1 MQASGRA
8 KRQPAWHM
16 LASEFRDA
24 TLNEKGSGEFDPSF
38 VITKLGAKVNRVIV
52 AGLLERLEARE
63 LSNGSTIYQGQ
74 LRDPS
79 GQHYFS
85 VGDYASEPMRE
96 LTLALSEKMEVG
108 EPELV
113 LMVAKAKWFQT
124 EEGAIYNSLR
134 PEEACIIDGKT
145 YANWITRA
153 CQGTINRM
161 DAFSASLELEPTQQ
175 AFSASESI
183 PSNLVEGL
191 ITSRNHY
198 GEIDLEQYKLNIMQA
213 LDIAEGKMSSAAKPV
228 PTLNLAPAVEDGQ
241 TDGAT
246 SEEGGDASSDSSGLE
261 ECALSII
268 RQLDQGDGVDFEAV
282 LSNANARGFARQD
295 CEAMLDDLSER
306 GIVHEPRF
314 GWFKIVE

>member
-1 MQASGRA
+1 MQAGPRA

-52 AGLLERLEARE
+52 AGLLERLEVRE
-63 LSNGSTIYQGQ
+63 TANGSTLYQGQ

-85 VGDYASEPMRE
+85 VGDYASEAMRE
-96 LTLALSEKMEVG
+96 LTTTLTAKIEAG

-113 LMVAKAKWFQT
+113 LMVAKARWYQT
-124 EEGAIYNSLR
+124 EEGAVYTSLR

-153 CQGTINRM
+153 CQGTIERM
-161 DAFSASLELEPTQQ
+161 NAFSASLELEPTEQ
-175 AFSASESI
+175 AYSASESI
-183 PSNLVEGL
+183 PANLVEGL
-191 ITSRNHY
+191 VTSRNHY

-213 LDIAEGKMSSAAKPV
+213 LDIAEGKMSSATKPV
-228 PTLNLAPAVEDGQ
+228 PVLNVSVTVEGDDEAEG
-241 TDGAT
+241 
-246 SEEGGDASSDSSGLE
+246 SELE
-261 ECALSII
+261 ECILSLI

-282 LSNANARGFARQD
+282 LSNANARGFSRPD
-295 CEAMLDDLSER
+295 SEAMLDELSEK
-306 GIVHEPRF
+306 GVVHEPKF

>member
-1 MQASGRA
+1 MGGELMQAGPRA

-52 AGLLERLEARE
+52 AGLLERLEVRE
-63 LSNGSTIYQGQ
+63 TANGSTLYQGQ
-74 LRDPS
+74 LREPS

-85 VGDYASEPMRE
+85 VGDYASEAMRE
-96 LTLALSEKMEVG
+96 LTTTLTARIEVG

-113 LMVAKAKWFQT
+113 LMVAKARWYQT
-124 EEGAIYNSLR
+124 EEGAVYTSLR

-153 CQGTINRM
+153 CQGTIERLN
-161 DAFSASLELEPTQQ
+161 AFSASLDLERTEQ
-175 AFSASESI
+175 AYSASENI
-183 PSNLVEGL
+183 PANLVEGL
-191 ITSRNHY
+191 VTSRNHY

-213 LDIAEGKMSSAAKPV
+213 LDIAEGKMSSATKPV
-228 PTLNLAPAVEDGQ
+228 PVSIIAAD
-241 TDGAT
+241 
-246 SEEGGDASSDSSGLE
+246 EEGDDATEGSDLE
-261 ECALSII
+261 ECILSLI

-282 LSNANARGFARQD
+282 LSNANARGFSRPD
-295 CEAMLDDLSER
+295 SEAMLDELSEK
-306 GIVHEPRF
+306 GVLHEPKF

>member
-1 MQASGRA
+1 MGGELMQAGPRA

-52 AGLLERLEARE
+52 AGLLERLEVRE
-63 LSNGSTIYQGQ
+63 TANGSTLYQGQ

-85 VGDYASEPMRE
+85 VGDYASEAMRE
-96 LTLALSEKMEVG
+96 LTTTLTARIEVG

-113 LMVAKAKWFQT
+113 LMVAKARWYQT
-124 EEGAIYNSLR
+124 EEGAVYTSLR

-145 YANWITRA
+145 YANWVTRA
-153 CQGTINRM
+153 CQGTIERM
-161 DAFSASLELEPTQQ
+161 NAFSASLDLEPTEQ
-175 AFSASESI
+175 AYSASENI
-183 PSNLVEGL
+183 PANLVEGL
-191 ITSRNHY
+191 VTSRNHY

-213 LDIAEGKMSSAAKPV
+213 LDIAEGKMSSATKPV
-228 PTLNLAPAVEDGQ
+228 PIPIAS
-241 TDGAT
+241 AT
-246 SEEGGDASSDSSGLE
+246 EEGDDAAEGSDLE
-261 ECALSII
+261 ECILSLI

-282 LSNANARGFARQD
+282 LSNANARGFSRPD
-295 CEAMLDDLSER
+295 SEAMLDELSEK
-306 GIVHEPRF
+306 GVVHEPKF

>member
-1 MQASGRA
+1 MQASPRA

-52 AGLLERLEARE
+52 AGLLERLEVRE
-63 LSNGSTIYQGQ
+63 TANGSTLYQGQ

-85 VGDYASEPMRE
+85 VGDYASESMRE
-96 LTLALSEKMEVG
+96 LTMTLTERIEVG

-113 LMVAKAKWFQT
+113 LMVAKARWYQT
-124 EEGAIYNSLR
+124 DEGAIYTSLR
-134 PEEACIIDGKT
+134 PEEACIIDGNT

-153 CQGTINRM
+153 CQSTIERM
-161 DAFSASLELEPTQQ
+161 NAFSASLELEPTEQ
-175 AFSASESI
+175 AYSSSESI
-183 PSNLVEGL
+183 PANLVSGL
-191 ITSRNHY
+191 VSSRNHY

-213 LDIAEGKMSSAAKPV
+213 LDIAEGKMANATKPV
-228 PTLNLAPAVEDGQ
+228 PTLNISTEGEEGDETEGG
-241 TDGAT
+241 TDG
-246 SEEGGDASSDSSGLE
+246 SDLE

-282 LSNANARGFARQD
+282 LSNANARGFSRQD
-295 CEAMLDDLSER
+295 SEAMLDELSEK
-306 GIVHEPRF
+306 GVIHEPRF

>member
-1 MQASGRA
+1 MQAGPRA

-52 AGLLERLEARE
+52 AGLLERLEVRE
-63 LSNGSTIYQGQ
+63 TANGSTLYQGQ

-85 VGDYASEPMRE
+85 VGDYASEAMRE
-96 LTLALSEKMEVG
+96 LTTTLTARIEVG

-113 LMVAKAKWFQT
+113 LMVAKARWYQT
-124 EEGAIYNSLR
+124 EEGAVYTSLR

-153 CQGTINRM
+153 CQGTIERM
-161 DAFSASLELEPTQQ
+161 NAFSASLDLEPTEQ
-175 AFSASESI
+175 AYSASENI
-183 PSNLVEGL
+183 PANLVEGL
-191 ITSRNHY
+191 VTSRNHY

-213 LDIAEGKMSSAAKPV
+213 LDIAEGKMSSATKPV
-228 PTLNLAPAVEDGQ
+228 PIPIAS
-241 TDGAT
+241 AT
-246 SEEGGDASSDSSGLE
+246 EEGDDAAEGSDLE
-261 ECALSII
+261 ECILSLI

-282 LSNANARGFARQD
+282 LSNANARGFSRPD
-295 CEAMLDDLSER
+295 SEAMLDELSEK
-306 GIVHEPRF
+306 GVVHEPKF

>member
-1 MQASGRA
+1 MQASPRA

-52 AGLLERLEARE
+52 AGLLERLEVRE
-63 LSNGSTIYQGQ
+63 TANGSTLYQGQ

-85 VGDYASEPMRE
+85 VGDYASESMRE
-96 LTLALSEKMEVG
+96 LTMTLTERIEAG

-113 LMVAKAKWFQT
+113 LMVAKARWYQT
-124 EEGAIYNSLR
+124 DEGAIYTSLR
-134 PEEACIIDGKT
+134 PEEACIIDGNT

-153 CQGTINRM
+153 CQGTIDRM
-161 DAFSASLELEPTQQ
+161 NAFSASLELEPTEQ
-175 AFSASESI
+175 AYSSSESI
-183 PSNLVEGL
+183 PANLVSGL
-191 ITSRNHY
+191 VSSRNHY

-213 LDIAEGKMSSAAKPV
+213 LDIAEGKMADATKPV
-228 PTLNLAPAVEDGQ
+228 PTLNVSADGGEGDE
-241 TDGAT
+241 TEGDKDG
-246 SEEGGDASSDSSGLE
+246 SDLE

-282 LSNANARGFARQD
+282 LSNANARGFSRQD
-295 CEAMLDDLSER
+295 SEAMLDELSVK
-306 GIVHEPRF
+306 GVIHEPRC

>member
-1 MQASGRA
+1 MGGELMQAGPRA

-52 AGLLERLEARE
+52 AGLLERLEVRE
-63 LSNGSTIYQGQ
+63 TANGSTLYQGQ

-85 VGDYASEPMRE
+85 VGDYASEAMRE
-96 LTLALSEKMEVG
+96 LTTTLTAKIEAG

-113 LMVAKAKWFQT
+113 LMVAKARWYQT
-124 EEGAIYNSLR
+124 EEGAVYTSLR

-153 CQGTINRM
+153 CQGTIERM
-161 DAFSASLELEPTQQ
+161 NAFSASLELEPTEQ
-175 AFSASESI
+175 AYAASESI
-183 PSNLVEGL
+183 PANLVEGL
-191 ITSRNHY
+191 VTSRNHY

-213 LDIAEGKMSSAAKPV
+213 LDIAEGKMSSATKPV
-228 PTLNLAPAVEDGQ
+228 PVPTISA
-241 TDGAT
+241 
-246 SEEGGDASSDSSGLE
+246 SEEGDDSAEGSDLE
-261 ECALSII
+261 ECILSLI

-282 LSNANARGFARQD
+282 LSNANARGFSRPD
-295 CEAMLDDLSER
+295 SEAMLDELSEK
-306 GIVHEPRF
+306 GVVHEPKF

>member
-1 MQASGRA
+1 MGGELMQAGPRA

-52 AGLLERLEARE
+52 AGLLERLEVRE
-63 LSNGSTIYQGQ
+63 TANGSTLYQGQ

-85 VGDYASEPMRE
+85 VGDYASEAMRE
-96 LTLALSEKMEVG
+96 LTTTLTARIEVG

-113 LMVAKAKWFQT
+113 LMVAKARWYQT
-124 EEGAIYNSLR
+124 EEGAVYTSLR

-153 CQGTINRM
+153 CQGTIERM
-161 DAFSASLELEPTQQ
+161 NAFSASLDLEPTEQ
-175 AFSASESI
+175 AYSASENI
-183 PSNLVEGL
+183 PANLVEGL
-191 ITSRNHY
+191 VTSRNHY

-213 LDIAEGKMSSAAKPV
+213 LDIAEGKMSSATKPV
-228 PTLNLAPAVEDGQ
+228 PIPIAS
-241 TDGAT
+241 AT
-246 SEEGGDASSDSSGLE
+246 EEGDDAAEGSDLE
-261 ECALSII
+261 ECILSLI

-282 LSNANARGFARQD
+282 LSNANARGFSRPD
-295 CEAMLDDLSER
+295 SEAMLDELSEK
-306 GIVHEPRF
+306 GVVHEPKF

>member
-1 MQASGRA
+1 
-8 KRQPAWHM
+8 M

-52 AGLLERLEARE
+52 AGLLERLEVSETA
-63 LSNGSTIYQGQ
+63 NGSTLYQGQ

-85 VGDYASEPMRE
+85 VGDYASEAMRE
-96 LTLALSEKMEVG
+96 LTTRLTAKMEAG

-113 LMVAKAKWFQT
+113 LMVAKARWYQT
-124 EEGAIYNSLR
+124 EEGAIYTSLR

-161 DAFSASLELEPTQQ
+161 DAFSASLELEPTKQ
-175 AFSASESI
+175 AYSASESI
-183 PSNLVEGL
+183 PDYLVEGL

-213 LDIAEGKMSSAAKPV
+213 LDIAEGKMSSATKPV
-228 PTLNLAPAVEDGQ
+228 PVLNVSSAVEGD
-241 TDGAT
+241 D
-246 SEEGGDASSDSSGLE
+246 EGEGSDLE
-261 ECALSII
+261 ECVLSLI
-268 RQLDQGDGVDFEAV
+268 RQLDQGDGVDFEAL
-282 LSNANARGFARQD
+282 LSNANARGFPRPD
-295 CEAMLDDLSER
+295 GEAMLDELSEK
-306 GIVHEPRF
+306 GVVHEPRF

>member
-1 MQASGRA
+1 MGGELMQAGPRA

-52 AGLLERLEARE
+52 AGLLERLEVRE
-63 LSNGSTIYQGQ
+63 TANGSTLYQGQ

-85 VGDYASEPMRE
+85 VGDYASEAMRE
-96 LTLALSEKMEVG
+96 LTTTLTAKIEAG

-113 LMVAKAKWFQT
+113 LMVAKARWYQT
-124 EEGAIYNSLR
+124 EEGAIYTSLR

-153 CQGTINRM
+153 CQGTIERM
-161 DAFSASLELEPTQQ
+161 DAFSASLELEPNKQ
-175 AFSASESI
+175 AYSESESI
-183 PSNLVEGL
+183 PANLVEGL
-191 ITSRNHY
+191 VTSRNHY

-213 LDIAEGKMSSAAKPV
+213 LDIAEGKMSSATKPV
-228 PTLNLAPAVEDGQ
+228 PVLNVPVTVEGD
-241 TDGAT
+241 DEA
-246 SEEGGDASSDSSGLE
+246 EGSDLE
-261 ECALSII
+261 ECVLSLI
-268 RQLDQGDGVDFEAV
+268 RQLDQGDGVDFEAL
-282 LSNANARGFARQD
+282 LSNANARGFARPD
-295 CEAMLDDLSER
+295 CEAMLDDLSEK